1 MATALANRP
10 NLEDAVLTSM
20 QAGISLRQSCKL
32 AGVSPPTFLR
42 WCADSPTLSERYAQ
56 AREAML
62 DAILDETLAL
72 CDAPVPTDDN
82 GRTDVGLVQQRRLQ
96 VDTRK
101 WLLSKLAPHKYGER
115 LDVTMT
121 DARISIRGAL
131 ADAQARLATVIDV
144 TPKGG
149 AGADDAGSALTD
161 TP

>member
-1 MATALANRP
+1 
-10 NLEDAVLTSM
+10 M
-20 QAGISLRQSCKL
+20 QAGVSLRQSCKL

-42 WCADSPTLSERYAQ
+42 WCTDSPTLSERYAQ

-72 CDAPVPTDDN
+72 CDAPIPCDDH
-82 GRTDVGLVQQRRLQ
+82 GKTDVGLVNQRRLQ

-101 WLLSKLAPHKYGER
+101 WLLSKLAPQRYGDR

-131 ADAQARLATVIDV
+131 QDAQHRLATVIDV

-149 AGADDAGSALTD
+149 AGADEGGGTVAD

>member
-1 MATALANRP
+1 MTAIANKSELVEVICASMAQGR
-10 NLEDAVLTSM
+10 
-20 QAGISLRQSCKL
+20 SLRQSCKQANL
-32 AGVSPPTFLR
+32 GISTFLLWTSSDPALDEQYTR
-42 WCADSPTLSERYAQ
+42 

-72 CDAPVPTDDN
+72 CDAPIPCDDH
-82 GRTDVGLVQQRRLQ
+82 GKTDVGLVNQRRLQ

-101 WLLSKLAPHKYGER
+101 WLLSKLAPQRYGDR

-131 ADAQARLATVIDV
+131 QDAQHRLATVIDV

-149 AGADDAGSALTD
+149 AGADEGGSTVTD